1 MLKRPGDRPQLI
13 KDMENMNS
21 SNDIQNLA
29 VIRSPEEILE
39 ALNLRISSQ
48 KISSHE
54 YYIINRNDKS
64 CVITN
69 VPKTL
74 YDKVELRKYEVPSN
88 IDRDANAVITLLKSK
103 IKQYYRNSKGF
114 DEFANGKAF
123 QLNQSFHNSKGVYYI
138 VNQLKKTMSLRTE
151 PKIVLGYVVNKSPS
165 GLVIDD
171 KVIKSDS
178 ITLIDWHVWNY
189 LENLLVDI
197 SGFSNDGK
205 IKFANNF
212 ITWGKVEDHVFINP
226 PDEMEYWGVGFSNFN
241 QFSKEF
247 DLHFKRE
254 IESNLD

>member
-1 MLKRPGDRPQLI
+1 MLKRPGDRPHLI

-21 SNDIQNLA
+21 SNATQEL
-29 VIRSPEEILE
+29 VEIRSPEEILE
-39 ALNLRISSQ
+39 ALNLRISLQ
-48 KISSHE
+48 KTSSHE
-54 YYIINRNDKS
+54 YYIINRNDRS

-74 YDKVELRKYEVPSN
+74 YDKVELRKYEAPSN
-88 IDRDANAVITLLKSK
+88 IDRDANAVIALLKSK

-123 QLNQSFHNSKGVYYI
+123 QLNQFFHNSKGVYYI

-151 PKIVLGYVVNKSPS
+151 PKIVLGYVVNKRPS

-171 KVIKSDS
+171 KVIKSGS
-178 ITLIDWHVWNY
+178 ITLIDWHVWNL

-205 IKFANNF
+205 IRFANNF
-212 ITWGKVEDHVFINP
+212 TSWGKVDDHVFINP
-226 PDEMEYWGVGFSNFN
+226 PDEMEYWGVSYSNFN

-247 DLHFKRE
+247 DLHFKSE
-254 IESNLD
+254 IESELD

>member
-1 MLKRPGDRPQLI
+1 MDT
-13 KDMENMNS
+13 MNS
-21 SNDIQNLA
+21 LNDTQKFVNTS
-29 VIRSPEEILE
+29 SPEEILE
-39 ALNLRISSQ
+39 ALNQRLSLQ

-74 YDKVELRKYEVPSN
+74 YDKVELRKYEVPAN
-88 IDRDANAVITLLKSK
+88 IDRDANAVITLLKK
-103 IKQYYRNSKGF
+103 NIKQYYRNTNEFDGF
-114 DEFANGKAF
+114 ADGKPF
-123 QLNQSFHNSKGVYYI
+123 QLNQCFHNSKGVYYI
-138 VNQLKKTMSLRTE
+138 VNKIKNTMSLRNE

-189 LENLLVDI
+189 IENLLVDI
-197 SGFSNDGK
+197 TGFSTDGK

-226 PDEMEYWGVGFSNFN
+226 PDEMEYCGIDFSNFN
-241 QFSKEF
+241 KFSKEF
-247 DLHFKRE
+247 DLHFKSE
-254 IESNLD
+254 M

>member
-1 MLKRPGDRPQLI
+1 MLKSPGDRPHPT
-13 KDMENMNS
+13 KEMDNMNS
-21 SNDIQNLA
+21 SNDTQNF
-29 VIRSPEEILE
+29 VEISSPEEILE
-39 ALNLRISSQ
+39 ALNLRISLE

-74 YDKVELRKYEVPSN
+74 YDKVELRKYDVPIN
-88 IDRDANAVITLLKSK
+88 IDRNANAVITLLKTN
-103 IKQYYRNSKGF
+103 IKQYYRNSNGF

-123 QLNQSFHNSKGVYYI
+123 QLNQSYHNSKGVYYV
-138 VNQLKKTMSLRTE
+138 VNQIKKTMSLRNE

-165 GLVIDD
+165 GLVIED
-171 KVIKSDS
+171 KVIKNDS

-205 IKFANNF
+205 IKFAGNF
-212 ITWGKVEDHVFINP
+212 TTWGKVEDHVFINP
-226 PDEMEYWGVGFSNFN
+226 PDEMEYWGIGYSNFN
-241 QFSKEF
+241 TFSKEF
-247 DLHFKRE
+247 DLHFKKE
-254 IESNLD
+254 IESKLD

>member
-1 MLKRPGDRPQLI
+1 MLKRPGDRPHLT

-21 SNDIQNLA
+21 SNATQEL
-29 VIRSPEEILE
+29 VEIRSPEEILE
-39 ALNLRISSQ
+39 ALNLRISLQ

-74 YDKVELRKYEVPSN
+74 YDKVELRKYEVPVN
-88 IDRDANAVITLLKSK
+88 VDRDANAVIALLKTN

-114 DEFANGKAF
+114 DEFADGKAF
-123 QLNQSFHNSKGVYYI
+123 QLNQSYHNSKGVYYI
-138 VNQLKKTMSLRTE
+138 VNQIKKTMSLRNE
-151 PKIVLGYVVNKSPS
+151 PKIVLGYVVNNRPS

-171 KVIKSDS
+171 KVIKNDS
-178 ITLIDWHVWNY
+178 ITLIDWQVWNY
-189 LENLLVDI
+189 IENLLVDI

-212 ITWGKVEDHVFINP
+212 IAWGKVEDHVFINP
-226 PDEMEYWGVGFSNFN
+226 PDEMEYWGVGFSSFN

-247 DLHFKRE
+247 DLHFKSE
-254 IESNLD
+254 I

>member
-1 MLKRPGDRPQLI
+1 MLKRQGDRPHLT
-13 KDMENMNS
+13 KDMDNMNS
-21 SNDIQNLA
+21 SNATQEL
-29 VIRSPEEILE
+29 VEIRSPEEILE
-39 ALNLRISSQ
+39 ALNLRISLQ

-54 YYIINRNDKS
+54 YYIINRNDKN

-88 IDRDANAVITLLKSK
+88 IGRDANTVITLLKSK

-123 QLNQSFHNSKGVYYI
+123 QLNQSFHNSKGAYYI

-212 ITWGKVEDHVFINP
+212 TTWGKVEDHVFINP
-226 PDEMEYWGVGFSNFN
+226 PDEMEYWGVSYSNFN

-247 DLHFKRE
+247 DLHFERE

>member
-1 MLKRPGDRPQLI
+1 
-13 KDMENMNS
+13 MNS
-21 SNDIQNLA
+21 SNDTQKLVNIS
-29 VIRSPEEILE
+29 SPGEILE
-39 ALNLRISSQ
+39 ALNLRISLQ

-54 YYIINRNDKS
+54 YYIINRNDRS

-74 YDKVELRKYEVPSN
+74 YDKVELRKYEVPEN
-88 IDRDANAVITLLKSK
+88 IDRHANTVITSLKSK

-151 PKIVLGYVVNKSPS
+151 PKIVLGYVVNKRPS

-178 ITLIDWHVWNY
+178 ITLIDWHVWNL

-197 SGFSNDGK
+197 SGFSNDGQ
-205 IKFANNF
+205 IRFANNF
-212 ITWGKVEDHVFINP
+212 TSWGKVDDHVFIHP
-226 PDEMEYWGVGFSNFN
+226 PDEMEYWGIGYSSFN

-247 DLHFKRE
+247 DLHFKSDT
-254 IESNLD
+254 ESTFD